1 MAPYY
6 RLTDLLVAILIFQW
20 LGNGVLAVHYSDEM
34 DINPQD
40 FKSLAEV
47 PVPGFGDVVQIAG
60 GMVRTDQDF
69 KDGLIIDVFSPKA
82 RTVVVTQNMTP
93 LGATFVSGTQGE
105 NFVAISNYSYQIKT
119 NDSANDLIAK
129 IEIPFQPQMLDQMNV
144 SSANTF
150 VAVLAPDG
158 RSWVVDDQLRNVHV
172 TQNTT
177 RLIKMTQIDGEY
189 ILVGRKEVDTSNIF
203 LQFGNGQT
211 RTVHLAAGI
220 GTQQSEWIDGLRFNI
235 QSEQQMQFNVNLRP
249 GINPGTLPAGTEPL
263 NTYAWVINSS
273 QPFGKM
279 DVTMSVPCMYSP
291 LSSTFYMNS
300 RLTNFPVNRAMLAAM
315 RPSGFSPSTML
326 TVYKRPLNASSG
338 VFQPLLAD
346 NQVVR
351 ELPED
356 RIEITKMT
364 QLDGVYVILVTPPK
378 PVGETGVMP
387 TILGG
392 PGGSMEVKSEMVVDG
407 YIAETDGSMEKRSI
421 TSPRMRYY
429 KKRGWRLE
437 GGAEDS
443 N

>member
-1 MAPYY
+1 
-6 RLTDLLVAILIFQW
+6 LTDLLVAILIFQW

-40 FKSLAEV
+40 SKSGAEV
-47 PVPGFGDVVQIAG
+47 PVPGFGHVVQIAG

-69 KDGLIIDVFSPKA
+69 KDGFVIDVFSPKA

-93 LGATFVSGTQGE
+93 LGAKFVSGTQGE

-158 RSWVVDDQLRNVHV
+158 RSWVVDDSIRNVHV

-189 ILVGRKEVDTSNIF
+189 ILVGRKEIDTSNIF

-220 GTQQSEWIDGLRFNI
+220 GTQQSEWIDGLRFNV
-235 QSEQQMQFNVNLRP
+235 QSDQQMQFNVNLRP

-263 NTYAWVINSS
+263 NTYTWVVNSS

-279 DVTMSVPCMYSP
+279 DVTMSVP
-291 LSSTFYMNS
+291 F
-300 RLTNFPVNRAMLAAM
+300 NRAMLAAM
-315 RPSGFSPSTML
+315 RPAGFSPSTML
-326 TVYKRPLNASSG
+326 TVFKRPLNASSG
-338 VFQPLLAD
+338 VFLPLLAD
-346 NQVVR
+346 NQVVK

-378 PVGETGVMP
+378 PVGESMFPLSFVLSSSSLRL
-387 TILGG
+387 ISLGG
-392 PGGSMEVKSEMVVDG
+392 LYLIDEQLV
-407 YIAETDGSMEKRSI
+407 
-421 TSPRMRYY
+421 
-429 KKRGWRLE
+429 
-437 GGAEDS
+437 
-443 N
+443 